1 MRTGVSIS
9 KTRNRA
15 TTIAAVT
22 GSVALFALTITFV
35 MSSYNNIQAALE
47 RIPNNDISVL
57 EPDRSDATS
66 EPVCDSE
73 SSGNNE
79 IICSNDNCSD
89 TNCPIHSTRPSIE
102 LSMDEVQFLSDS
114 CEYANQA
121 DTMRT
126 LSKYVEDMNA
136 YFEQNPD
143 GTIYLVGSIAKT
155 TVSTTTDTALSQA
168 RAETVRQ
175 SFIEL
180 GIDSHKLVAIGLGI
194 SDPWRE
200 DEWQNGNFDES
211 IAKKNRRV
219 WLIPDCFEKQMSM
232 VNAVLGTIES
242 QRQRE

>member
-9 KTRNRA
+9 KSRNRA

-35 MSSYNNIQAALE
+35 VNSYNNIQETLE
-47 RIPNNDISVL
+47 RTHNNDISVL
-57 EPDRSDATS
+57 EPDRSDASS

-73 SSGNNE
+73 SSGENE

-89 TNCPIHSTRPSIE
+89 TTCPTHSTRPTIE
-102 LSMDEVQFLSDS
+102 LSMDKVQFQSDS
-114 CEYANQA
+114 CDYVDQES
-121 DTMRT
+121 TMRV
-126 LSKYVEDMNA
+126 LSTYVEDMKK

-143 GTIYLVGSIAKT
+143 ETIYLVGGIAKT
-155 TVSTTTDTALSQA
+155 TASTITDTALSQD

-180 GIDSHKLVAIGLGI
+180 GIDGHKLVAIGLGI

-200 DEWQNGNFDES
+200 DEWQNGSFDES
-211 IAKKNRRV
+211 VAKRNRRV
-219 WLIPDCFEKQMSM
+219 WVIPGSFEKQMAM

-242 QRQRE
+242 QRRTE

>member
-1 MRTGVSIS
+1 M
-9 KTRNRA
+9 RNRA

-66 EPVCDSE
+66 EPVCDSK

-79 IICSNDNCSD
+79 IICNNDNCSD

-114 CEYANQA
+114 CEYANQDDA
-121 DTMRT
+121 MRT
-126 LSKYVEDMNA
+126 LSRYVEDMNA

-155 TVSTTTDTALSQA
+155 TVSTITDTALSQA
-168 RAETVRQ
+168 RAETVKQ
-175 SFIEL
+175 SFVEL
-180 GIDSHKLVAIGLGI
+180 GIDGHKLVAIGLGI

-200 DEWQNGNFDES
+200 DEWRNGNFDES